1 MRMGPLI
8 LLIGAAAGIG
18 WIVPDFAV
26 PLPAARAPEALVTGG
41 GERRAAAGS
50 QTAAVFP
57 DETVLTRQSD
67 GHFYARVDV
76 DAHSTRFLVDTGASM
91 IALTGADAEA
101 IGLRWDPSELRP
113 VGRGASG
120 TVYGVPVRLEHV
132 ELGAFGARG
141 VGAVIVPEGLD
152 VSLLGQSFLARIP
165 SVRIDSDRM
174 ILSGES

>member
-1 MRMGPLI
+1 MGPLI
-8 LLIGAAAGIG
+8 LLIGVAAGIG
-18 WIVPDFAV
+18 WFAPDLAV
-26 PLPAARAPEALVTGG
+26 SPQAARVPEAKASGG
-41 GERRAAAGS
+41 VGNREAVDSHA
-50 QTAAVFP
+50 AAVFP
-57 DETVLTRQSD
+57 DDTVLTRQSD
-67 GHFYARVDV
+67 GHFYARADV

-141 VGAVIVPEGLD
+141 VGAVIVPEGLE

-165 SVRIDSDRM
+165 SVRIDGDRM
-174 ILSGES
+174 TLGG